1 MSIQHFYSQ
10 TVADGTATSV
20 VRPSDWNSSHKIVYN
35 LSGNTVGSSQIT
47 GNDVILVGG
56 NNVTLSADTANSKL
70 VFSAAAGGGGG
81 GAAPDRF
88 FKEIIQGERLTTIVG
103 MSATNVTNRPL
114 FLPFFMEGTGLQA
127 NTARFL
133 MSMGAS
139 SNRSLGGTFYC
150 GLYSLNNSTQMTL
163 LASDSFSVSSTAS
176 ASSASWNGVNW
187 IDFTGMSGFTATAE
201 GRYMM
206 ALMVRPVSANVT
218 WMPVSLY
225 GADNMP
231 VQSRVMQGNAG
242 AASMNALA
250 SNSQFVPFWGAY
262 STTTGALPDTVG
274 ITQINGASSQFQF
287 QYYANIR
294 EN

>member
-20 VRPSDWNSSHKIVYN
+20 VRPSDWNSSHQIVYN

-81 GAAPDRF
+81 AAPDRF
-88 FKEIIQGERLTTIVG
+88 FKEIIQGERLTSIVG

-114 FLPFFMEGTGLQA
+114 FLPFFMEGTGLVV

-163 LASDSFSVSSTAS
+163 LASDSFSVSSTAT

-187 IDFTGMSGFTATAE
+187 IDFTGMSGFTATSE

-206 ALMVRPVSANVT
+206 ALMVKPVSANVT

-231 VQSRVMQGNAG
+231 VQSRIMVGAAG
-242 AASMNALA
+242 AATMQALT
-250 SNSQFVPFWGAY
+250 STVQFVPFWGAY
-262 STTTGALPDTVG
+262 TATTSDLPNSVG
-274 ITQINGASSQFQF
+274 ISQIGGASSQSQF
-287 QYYANIR
+287 QYYGNLR
-294 EN
+294 EI